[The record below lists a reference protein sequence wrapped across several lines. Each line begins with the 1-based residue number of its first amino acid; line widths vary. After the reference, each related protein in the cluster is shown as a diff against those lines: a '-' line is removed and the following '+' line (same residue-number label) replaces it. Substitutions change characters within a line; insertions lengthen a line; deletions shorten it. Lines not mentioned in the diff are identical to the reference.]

1 MVNIY
6 RFQVSTG
13 ASGLDKVM
21 GEGDDTPDAKVDLK
35 TAHMTIKEIAA
46 INYARVNKALMKYP
60 VFKFSFSFLPLP
72 RPAPVFSSRSWQM
85 ERNLLN

>member
-46 INYARVNKALMKYP
+46 IYYALVNKALTKYP